1 MKPFASLKIFATVCL
16 LSVALAAFAADTV
29 NPPDKLALSAL
40 TAPQSLPFAP
50 TIPVNVTLF
59 SNLHTHQV
67 GPVATKR
74 LDSFHH
80 LGLDLDGMLGIT
92 ADSQKTPVGAKWSN
106 FAGLVGAGLSM
117 SATWPKTEWYGQA
130 GLSVTW
136 NSGAGVGAGP
146 YGVIGK
152 RF

>member
-1 MKPFASLKIFATVCL
+1 MKHFASHRNL
-16 LSVALAAFAADTV
+16 LVGLTAMVLLTSCSVNALA
-29 NPPDKLALSAL
+29 SAE
-40 TAPQSLPFAP
+40 PQLPFAP

-67 GPVATKR
+67 GPVVTKR

-117 SATWPKTEWYGQA
+117 SATWPKTQWYGQA

-136 NSGAGVGAGP
+136 NSGTGVGAGP